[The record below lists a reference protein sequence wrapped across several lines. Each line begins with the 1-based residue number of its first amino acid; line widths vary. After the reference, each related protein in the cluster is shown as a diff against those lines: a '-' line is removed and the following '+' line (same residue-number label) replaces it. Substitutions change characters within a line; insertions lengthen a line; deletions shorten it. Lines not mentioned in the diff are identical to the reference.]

1 MEILPFLLGISV
13 FIFFAAISFFFWNV
27 NNGQYDDL
35 ESPAHHI
42 LFDDDDDL
50 IPTEARQHNNT
61 QPDKTTSN
69 DTDDVR

>member
-13 FIFFAAISFFFWNV
+13 FIFFAAIIFFFWNV
-27 NNGQYDDL
+27 NSGQYDDL

-50 IPTEARQHNNT
+50 IPEESKQNKPTPMPNHN
-61 QPDKTTSN
+61 S
-69 DTDDVR
+69 DDVR